1 LLWEKELSRG
11 HGGLQVPQGQY
22 LCFICFQNDSV
33 DFFFIS
39 VFFYSAHKGMLHLV
53 SVESYYVLDKPWV
66 DIVMGGF
73 GPFYVMD
80 VFDDLELELPLMGLL
95 SN

>member
-1 LLWEKELSRG
+1 
-11 HGGLQVPQGQY
+11 
-22 LCFICFQNDSV
+22 
-33 DFFFIS
+33 
-39 VFFYSAHKGMLHLV
+39 MLHLV
-53 SVESYYVLDKPWV
+53 SVESYYVSDKPGV

-73 GPFYVMD
+73 GPFDVMD

>member
-1 LLWEKELSRG
+1 
-11 HGGLQVPQGQY
+11 
-22 LCFICFQNDSV
+22 
-33 DFFFIS
+33 
-39 VFFYSAHKGMLHLV
+39 MLGLV
-53 SVESYYVLDKPWV
+53 SDESYYVLNKPWV

-80 VFDDLELELPLMGLL
+80 VHDDLELELPLMGLL